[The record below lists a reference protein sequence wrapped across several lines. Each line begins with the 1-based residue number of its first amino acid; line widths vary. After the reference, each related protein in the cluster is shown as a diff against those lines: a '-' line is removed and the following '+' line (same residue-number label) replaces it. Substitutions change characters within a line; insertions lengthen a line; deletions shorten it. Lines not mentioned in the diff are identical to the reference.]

1 MIEPSTEGSIPMR
14 WPLLLT
20 AGVAVLTFAGIL
32 PAADK
37 NPAAAPPAP
46 AAQVQTSE
54 KTFDFEDTEVGKAP
68 AGFTAAI
75 SGQGPN
81 GSWLIQ
87 EDAQGVAGKRVLVQ
101 ASTDRTDNRFPL
113 YIYDQLAAKDV
124 EVSVHLKPVAGNV
137 DQAGGIVVRYQ
148 DKDNYYVARANALEN
163 NVRLY
168 KMVNGKRIQFAGT
181 DTKVT
186 PGQWHSLK
194 LSAKGTHFQVSLDG
208 QPLFEADDNTFKN
221 AGKVGLWTKADS
233 VTCFDSLKIE
243 SSTHDDNLF
252 PSPNPCSSTASV
264 DAAGRAV
271 VFCLAATSI
280 WCLLADFYGLLSMR
294 AFTLC
299 IFLPTLAVLAALAWS
314 DQQRGDRRLWQ
325 AIVIGTVAGFV
336 AAVAYDLFRLPFV
349 FARVGDQDRSAA
361 DAAVQGLPAFR
372 GHDPGPA
379 AGAAG
384 LFLGRPPDRL
394 GLPLQ
399 QRHHLRHHVPGPAWR
414 SPPPF
419 LALGGALRRGA
430 GTGHAADA
438 VHQCLWHSLDY
449 AICDGHRGRPSGIRR
464 SAGAGGQKAQQV
476 THRISGRRVPCC
488 EPCPPIASPALW
500 N

>member
-68 AGFTAAI
+68 AGFTAAL

-124 EVSVHLKPVAGNV
+124 EVWVHLKPVAGNV

-208 QPLFEADDNTFKN
+208 QPLFEADDDTFKN

-243 SSTHDDNLF
+243 S
-252 PSPNPCSSTASV
+252 
-264 DAAGRAV
+264 
-271 VFCLAATSI
+271 
-280 WCLLADFYGLLSMR
+280 
-294 AFTLC
+294 
-299 IFLPTLAVLAALAWS
+299 
-314 DQQRGDRRLWQ
+314 
-325 AIVIGTVAGFV
+325 
-336 AAVAYDLFRLPFV
+336 YDPR
-349 FARVGDQDRSAA
+349 
-361 DAAVQGLPAFR
+361 
-372 GHDPGPA
+372 
-379 AGAAG
+379 
-384 LFLGRPPDRL
+384 
-394 GLPLQ
+394 
-399 QRHHLRHHVPGPAWR
+399 
-414 SPPPF
+414 
-419 LALGGALRRGA
+419 
-430 GTGHAADA
+430 
-438 VHQCLWHSLDY
+438 
-449 AICDGHRGRPSGIRR
+449 
-464 SAGAGGQKAQQV
+464 
-476 THRISGRRVPCC
+476 
-488 EPCPPIASPALW
+488 
-500 N
+500 